1 MKTAYRGI
9 RLSKANKVRLEQ
21 INSIIEEY
29 RKEGYVLTLRQLYYQ
44 LVSRDIIPNQQKEYK
59 KLSKLLGE
67 GRMAG
72 YVDWEAIEDRMRKV
86 EKPSCWDTPMDIL
99 ETAVRQYRRDN
110 MENQPCRIEVWV
122 EKDALSGVLERV
134 TSQYGIG
141 LQVQRGYGSITA
153 LKNAYDRVVE
163 DGRKFYILYL
173 GDHDPSGLDMLRDI
187 ENRIFEFWW
196 GDNQGADEPC
206 PQDFI
211 NSDFY
216 PEFADKFEIV
226 PIALTSEQIKQYS
239 PPPNPAKMTD
249 PRSSNYVDEHG
260 NTSYEVDALPPKV
273 LNRILRDSIIGLMDL
288 DEYQLSLDRQKA
300 EKWLMKEAI
309 SKIDFTVDTKQSD
322 DEEE

>member
-1 MKTAYRGI
+1 MKTAYRKI
-9 RLSKANKVRLEQ
+9 RLSPANKVRLGE

-29 RKEGYVLTLRQLYYQ
+29 RLDGYVLTLRQLYYQ

-59 KLSKLLGE
+59 NLSKLLGE

-99 ETAVRQYRRDN
+99 QTAVRQYRRDN

-134 TSQYGIG
+134 TSKYGIG

-153 LKNAYDRVVE
+153 LKNAYERVIE
-163 DGRKFYILYL
+163 DDRKFHILYL

-196 GDNQGADEPC
+196 GDNQGSDEPC
-206 PQDFI
+206 PKNFMD
-211 NSDFY
+211 SPCY
-216 PEFADKFEIV
+216 PEFADRFEIV
-226 PIALTSEQIKQYS
+226 PIALTSAQIKQYS

-249 PRSSNYVDEHG
+249 PRSGNYVDEHG

-273 LNRILRDSIIGLMDL
+273 LNRILTDAITDLMDL
-288 DEYQLSLDRQKA
+288 DEYDRSLERQKA
-300 EKWLMKEAI
+300 EKWVMKEAI
-309 SKIDFTVDTKQSD
+309 SKMDFGSGKRS